1 MCGTR
6 DGVLPEGRG
15 GVPVRRPLA
24 LLVVSAMACAAPAL
38 RAQAP
43 VSPLTLSAALERAG
57 RASYEAVSDR
67 LDRESAREGTA
78 QAKSYY
84 LPSVTLDGGHTN
96 LNEDPFF
103 KFGRTVFPAGEQ
115 VSWKF
120 QFAVREIL
128 WDGGRR
134 KAAVEASRGREA
146 AVGAAGADAVIQ
158 AQQKTL
164 ESYLEVVLLGERRA
178 VVDQR
183 LKGLEE
189 HRRVAQDL
197 FDQGVVA
204 RNDLLRTEVVL
215 RNLGDQGAEL
225 ANQRALALQALNRSM
240 GEEPAAPAAL
250 PDRLPAPPPLPWDAE
265 ACKARALAN
274 NPGLRALEEKRR
286 AEEEF
291 AGFRKRDFYP
301 TAVAQAW
308 NGYEQNRYLL
318 YPHQTG
324 LFVGMSWSVF
334 DGGARAS
341 KVREAQL
348 EVQKTEARLA
358 DARRGVVILVDQA
371 WRDYQQALLEAGT
384 ARLNEAAAV
393 ENLRILEDQYR
404 EGLVRTTDVLDAES
418 VLAESRFTLAATRYR
433 AYQRQ
438 GALLALVGENLP
450 AFYANLPADAGTER

>member
-1 MCGTR
+1 M
-6 DGVLPEGRG
+6 
-15 GVPVRRPLA
+15 RRPLA
-24 LLVVSAMACAAPAL
+24 LLAAGTMVCAAMFP
-38 RAQAP
+38 RAQEPPA
-43 VSPLTLSAALERAG
+43 PLTLSAALERAG
-57 RASYEAVSDR
+57 RSSYEAVSGD
-67 LDRESAREGTA
+67 LDRKSAREGTA
-78 QAKSYY
+78 QAKSFY

-115 VSWKF
+115 VFWKY

-134 KAAVEASRGREA
+134 KAALETSRTREA
-146 AVGAAGADAVIQ
+146 AVGAAAADSVVQ
-158 AQQKTL
+158 AQRKTL
-164 ESYLEVVLLGERRA
+164 ETYLGAVLLGERRV

-183 LKGLEE
+183 LKALEE
-189 HRRVAQDL
+189 HRRVVQDL
-197 FDQGVVA
+197 FDNGVVA

-215 RNLGDQGAEL
+215 RNVGDQGADL
-225 ANQRALALQALNRSM
+225 QNQRALAIQALNRSM
-240 GEEPAAPAAL
+240 GEEPAAAAAL

-324 LFVGMSWSVF
+324 FFLGMSWSVF

-348 EVQKTEARLA
+348 EVQKTQAQLQ
-358 DARRGVVILVDQA
+358 DARRGVAILVDQA
-371 WRDYQQALLEAGT
+371 WRDYQQALQEAGT

-418 VLAESRFTLAATRYR
+418 VLAESRFTLGATRYR
-433 AYQRQ
+433 AYEKQ
-438 GALLALVGENLP
+438 GALLALAGEDLP
-450 AFYANLPADAGTER
+450 TFYANLPADAGTER